1 MNKFQ
6 KIGLTVLKNPMLLL
20 ILIIIGPF
28 VLIPLGIMP
37 EGRVLFPSDWTDATQ
52 SAAQSNRCPTEMIK
66 YCRFRRR
73 RRIRITKAAVAL
85 SALRFRF
92 LRHQRDL
99 E

>member
-66 YCRFRRR
+66 YCRFRR
-73 RRIRITKAAVAL
+73 ITKAAVAL

-92 LRHQRDL
+92 LRQRHQRDL

>member
-1 MNKFQ
+1 
-6 KIGLTVLKNPMLLL
+6 MLLL

-66 YCRFRRR
+66 YCRFRRSR

-92 LRHQRDL
+92 LRQRHQRDL